1 MAYRAKIDGIE
12 VAFDWTSRRWVSR
25 DHPSL
30 AKNLNAIPLDS
41 LVALA
46 RFDGATFPT
55 SGALYI
61 NALAKVFGGE
71 VVEVDNPARRISHT
85 DRQ

>member
-12 VAFDWTSRRWVSR
+12 VRFDWKSRRWVSR
-25 DHPSL
+25 DVPSF
-30 AKNLNAIPLDS
+30 AKNLNAIPLES

-46 RFDGATFPT
+46 RFENPVFPT

-71 VVEVDNPARRISHT
+71 VLEVDNPARREHGSA
-85 DRQ
+85 Q

>member
-1 MAYRAKIDGIE
+1 MAYRARIDGVE
-12 VAFDWTSRRWVSR
+12 VSFDWKSRRWMSNDV
-25 DHPSL
+25 PSL
-30 AKNLNAIPLDS
+30 AKNLNAIPLES

-46 RFDGATFPT
+46 HFENTHFPT

-71 VVEVDNPARRISHT
+71 VLDTENPARREH
-85 DRQ
+85 DVVQ